1 MYLNLFI
8 FRSSRYVF
16 LPSLC
21 VVSPNNKLTNNGS
34 SFTTLLTV
42 AFVFVEGNAG
52 GNIKTIF
59 DHLVFDDVESSAD
72 NENRSFLRVIVDLV
86 EACLVKNAI
95 VTVLGA

>member
-1 MYLNLFI
+1 M
-8 FRSSRYVF
+8 
-16 LPSLC
+16 
-21 VVSPNNKLTNNGS
+21 VSPNNKLTNNGS